1 MEGFAYSPA
10 MAALKDKIWDYEA
23 LNAFLA
29 NPKAAIPGTKMGFAG
44 LKKPEERADMIAYL
58 RTLSDSP
65 APLPDQTAIDAA
77 NQAYEQAKA
86 EAAAPVEQASAAE
99 PATSDAG
106 TQEAAAPGD
115 SGGDIMALIAAAD
128 PAHGQT
134 VAKKCLT
141 CHSFEQ
147 GGPAKVGPNLWNVVG
162 GPHAHMEGFKYSE
175 AMKSSGGTWDYAA
188 LDQYLLNPK
197 AYIPG
202 NRMTFP
208 GIKKAED
215 RAAVIAYLRTLSDN
229 PVPLP

>member
-1 MEGFAYSPA
+1 
-10 MAALKDKIWDYEA
+10 
-23 LNAFLA
+23 
-29 NPKAAIPGTKMGFAG
+29 
-44 LKKPEERADMIAYL
+44 MIAYL

-65 APLPDQTAIDAA
+65 APLPDQAAIDAA

-86 EAAAPVEQASAAE
+86 EAAAPVEEASAAE
-99 PATSDAG
+99 PATTDAG
-106 TQEAAAPGD
+106 TQEAAATESAAAEG
-115 SGGDIMALIAAAD
+115 GGDIMALIAAAD

-162 GPHAHMEGFKYSE
+162 GPHAHMEGFRYSE

-202 NRMTFP
+202 NRMAFP
-208 GIKKAED
+208 GIKKPED